1 MASLTLPPLPQ
12 FSQYLQSSAL
22 RQTLSQLPQYGRLD
36 DFAAMAVI
44 TTLTVLFL
52 LRGVVWDKPDPF
64 LYKMY
69 ERPQEKMGS
78 VKKDAE
84 TRDVREKMEKVGA
97 EIVIFWGSQSGTA
110 ERFANRLS
118 KEIGQRFGR
127 RALAADCSDY
137 EAESIKNLT
146 KDKLALFIASTFGEG
161 EPSDNVIDLWAWL
174 HTAKGSPLANLKYA
188 AFGLGNSNY
197 KYYNAV
203 IDYIAERL
211 DTLGAQFM
219 LPIGRADDAKG
230 ETEEHYLDWK
240 EKLFNLFKTEMGFE
254 AHDPVY
260 EPSISVTED
269 ATIAAEN
276 IHTGQVFEQTKNK
289 FTARKISPVYALPV
303 TDTRELFDKTEDG
316 RNCIHMELDLNEH
329 PGLRYKTGD
338 HLGVWPVNPS
348 AEVDRLVQAL
358 GISASKDTPIS
369 VSSFEQGEKLK
380 IPSPTTPAALF
391 GNYLEICAPV
401 SRETI
406 ALLAQFAPTEAAK
419 THISQLSADKKAHQ
433 QLLESKYINLGRLL
447 ELVAPTPG
455 AWQHLPLTFVIESL
469 PAMQPRWY
477 SISSSS
483 VVHARQVAITAVVN
497 DNALTSSTE
506 HIPGLC
512 TNYLLAAKNASAG
525 SPHPRG
531 HTYSALPD
539 STGKI
544 FAQVRKSTFKLPASA
559 TQPIVMVGAGTGIAP
574 FRGFLQERARLKK
587 MGRPVGKTILFFGCR
602 NEQHDYIYRDELS
615 QLQKA
620 LGSSFELHTAFSR
633 PDSGSKVYV
642 QDRVGEQGER
652 ISGLVLDEDANFYI
666 CGSAAMARDVGKVVG
681 EEVRRREGW
690 DEEALREWMERQKRL
705 RRWQQDVWG

>member
-12 FSQYLQSSAL
+12 FSQYLQSEAI
-22 RQTLSQLPQYGRLD
+22 RQAISQLPQYGRLD

-44 TTLTVLFL
+44 TTLTVIFL
-52 LRGVVWDKPDPF
+52 LRGVAWDKPDPF
-64 LYKMY
+64 LYKMF
-69 ERPQEKMGS
+69 ERPQESMGS
-78 VKKDAE
+78 KKKDAE
-84 TRDVREKMEKVGA
+84 TRDIREKLDKIGA
-97 EIVIFWGSQSGTA
+97 DIVIFWGSQSGTA

-118 KEIGQRFGR
+118 KEISQRFGKK
-127 RALAADCSDY
+127 ALAADCSDF
-137 EAESIKNLT
+137 EPESIKNLSQ
-146 KDKLALFIASTFGEG
+146 DKLALFVASTFGEG
-161 EPSDNVIDLWAWL
+161 EPSDNVNDLWAWL

-203 IDYIAERL
+203 IDYVAERL
-211 DTLGAQFM
+211 DALGAQSVF
-219 LPIGRADDAKG
+219 PVGRADDAKG

-240 EKLFNLFKTEMGFE
+240 EKVFNLLTTEMGFE

-260 EPSISVTED
+260 EPSLSVVED
-269 ATIAAEN
+269 ATIPSEN
-276 IHTGQVFEQTKNK
+276 VHVGQVFEQTKNK
-289 FTARKISPVYALPV
+289 FTARKISPVHALPV
-303 TDTRELFDKTEDG
+303 KEARELFDRTEDG

-329 PGLRYKTGD
+329 SGLRYKTGD

-348 AEVDRLVQAL
+348 AEVERLVQSL
-358 GISASKDTPIS
+358 GIGASKDTPLSIS
-369 VSSFEQGEKLK
+369 SIEQGQKLK
-380 IPSPTTPAALF
+380 IPSPTTTSALF

-406 ALLAQFAPTEAAK
+406 ASLVQFAPTEGAK
-419 THISQLSADKKAHQ
+419 AQLAQLSTDKQAHQ

-455 AWQHLPLTFVIESL
+455 AWQHLPLSFIIESF

-483 VVHARQVAITAVVN
+483 VVHARQIAITAVVN
-497 DNALTSSTE
+497 DNALVSSTDTV
-506 HIPGLC
+506 PGLC

-539 STGKI
+539 RNGKI

-602 NEQHDYIYRDELS
+602 NEAHDFIYRDELS
-615 QLQKA
+615 QLQQA
-620 LGSSFELHTAFSR
+620 LGESFELHTAFSR

-642 QDRVGEQGER
+642 QDRVREQGEMVSR
-652 ISGLVLDEDANFYI
+652 LVLDEDANFYI
-666 CGSAAMARDVGKVVG
+666 CGSAAMARDVGSVVG
-681 EEVRRREGW
+681 GEVQRREGL
-690 DEEALREWMERQKRL
+690 DEEGLRGWMERQKRL